1 MNLARGS
8 VKAVAYQLL
17 PVIKIIAMAELHVQR
32 KRSSFLWLWILLIL
46 VAAAAGVYLYM
57 HYKDP
62 KGYPLPG
69 KSAHIKN
76 QPPTTVLKTIP
87 V

>member
-1 MNLARGS
+1 
-8 VKAVAYQLL
+8 
-17 PVIKIIAMAELHVQR
+17 MAELHVQR
-32 KRSSFLWLWILLIL
+32 KRSSFLWLWILLIM

-69 KSAHIKN
+69 KSAHVKK
-76 QPPTTVLKTIP
+76 PSSTAAVKVIP